1 MDNVQD
7 LIARHAYIT
16 AGMQRARA
24 VGAQIPRHIIEEH
37 QRIEARAQA
46 SFTPHELSQAQ
57 AASQSMQA
65 QYLQQADF
73 AKAQSDARDLGYH
86 TEKLSKDLTGMTY
99 DQALAAKAGQPIPVK
114 GSERTPY
121 KDNLAKML
129 KSQGVDMSY
138 DQFLKVAD
146 RVEELKG
153 AGKSPASYLQG
164 KFKDKAQAVSDLV
177 GGFHHSGVGIELGI
191 RGEDTP
197 DHYVK
202 PTDELQRRTQIAD
215 SFARS
220 ATNDKEGA
228 DFIRTGLDPSYLESD
243 TSQGDVA
250 RAFAH
255 HEAEETREERLNY
268 ESPSYELTDSS
279 DEELPYVSS
288 F

>member
-1 MDNVQD
+1 MDNVND
-7 LIARHAYIT
+7 MIARHAYIT

-24 VGAQIPRHIIEEH
+24 AGAQIPRHIIEEH

-86 TEKLSKDLTGMTY
+86 ADRLSKELTGLSP
-99 DQALAAKAGQPIPVK
+99 DQAMAAKAGQPIPVK
-114 GSERTPY
+114 GSKPVAY

-129 KSQGVDMSY
+129 KDGGLGNVSY
-138 DQFLKVAD
+138 EQFLKVAD

-153 AGKSPASYLQG
+153 AGKSPSNYLREH
-164 KFKDKAQAVSDLV
+164 FKDKAQYVENLV
-177 GGFHHSGVGIELGI
+177 GGFHRSGVGIELGI

-197 DHYVK
+197 DHYVQ
-202 PTDELQRRTQIAD
+202 PTEALQRRTAIGDAMAHSAAKD
-215 SFARS
+215 PGSRDFAM
-220 ATNDKEGA
+220 
-228 DFIRTGLDPSYLESD
+228 TGIDQSYLESD

-250 RAFAH
+250 RAWAS
-255 HEAEETREERLNY
+255 HEAQDTQNDRMSY
-268 ESPSYELTDSS
+268 ESPTYDIAES
-279 DEELPYVSS
+279 DEELPYVSNL
-288 F
+288 